1 MKCPNCSF
9 ANSDDAISCRV
20 CGYDLPSKPQTPKK
34 RAVDDAEDEALDTAL
49 KSLFGS
55 DEKLAELD
63 EEDALDAAMM
73 ERLLKKKRQKSM
85 AQAEPVMDEKEEKK
99 LQDAITKKTRSV
111 GLFAL
116 IFIILI
122 IVTFLL
128 KNSLSSAPWKY
139 NGDSNTTEPPT
150 TVATSETTE
159 DEPATPLTLGEEP
172 SIQPINTFFN
182 QLPDFINKGNLNIL
196 ALFSNSQDALDI
208 LTEFASIGN
217 LEKVAEAAI
226 DASEV
231 DASGASYTVSTLL
244 NRLIQG
250 EQTQTPVTFDFRTIE
265 GSSGWLIESFSID
278 TSGTADE
285 TQASTTAPTTA
296 ATTAPKTTS
305 SSTKETVPSTEESTK
320 ADLTGFVDSG
330 SFSGGVKSTGQ
341 DIASAR
347 YGHHIDFDRIVFDI
361 YEWQGGQP
369 QNTVDIITEYS
380 ANISSDGRTITIVL
394 YGAIDAY
401 ARNVPIDLKGRDHIK
416 SITYNSAGNTESV
429 TITIALENK
438 SIYKV
443 FDIKS
448 PARLIVDFAIAE

>member
-73 ERLLKKKRQKSM
+73 ERLLKKKRQKSLEN
-85 AQAEPVMDEKEEKK
+85 AAPVIDEKEEKN
-99 LQDAITKKTRSV
+99 LQVAISKKTRSV

-139 NGDSNTTEPPT
+139 NRDTETTETPT
-150 TVATSETTE
+150 TITTSETTE
-159 DEPATPLTLGEEP
+159 EEPPVPLSLGEEP
-172 SIQPINTFFN
+172 SIQPINAFFN
-182 QLPDFINKGNLNIL
+182 QIPDFVNKGNLNIL
-196 ALFSNSQDALDI
+196 ALFSSSQDALVV
-208 LTEFASIGN
+208 LTDFASIGN

-226 DASEV
+226 DVSEV

-250 EQTQTPVTFDFRTIE
+250 EQTQTPVVFDFRMIE
-265 GSSGWLIESFSID
+265 GTSGWLIESFSID
-278 TSGTADE
+278 TGDE
-285 TQASTTAPTTA
+285 TLAPTTAPTTA

-305 SSTKETVPSTEESTK
+305 STTKETAPSTEESTK
-320 ADLTGFVDSG
+320 AELTGFVESG
-330 SFSGGVKSTGQ
+330 AFSGGLKSTGQ
-341 DIASAR
+341 DIAFAR

-369 QNTVDIITEYS
+369 QNTVDIITEYT
-380 ANISSDGRTITIVL
+380 ANISSDGKTITIVL

-401 ARNVPIDLKGRDHIK
+401 ARNMPIDLKGRDHIK
-416 SITYNSAGNTESV
+416 SVTYNSAGSTETV
-429 TITIALENK
+429 TISIALENK

>member
-73 ERLLKKKRQKSM
+73 ERLLKKKRQKSLEN
-85 AQAEPVMDEKEEKK
+85 AAPVIDEKEEKN
-99 LQDAITKKTRSV
+99 LQVAISKKTRSV

-116 IFIILI
+116 ILIILI

-139 NGDSNTTEPPT
+139 NRDTETTETPT
-150 TVATSETTE
+150 TITTSETTE
-159 DEPATPLTLGEEP
+159 EEPPVPLSLGEEP
-172 SIQPINTFFN
+172 SIQPINAFFN
-182 QLPDFINKGNLNIL
+182 QIPDFVNKGNLNIL
-196 ALFSNSQDALDI
+196 ALFSSSQDALVV
-208 LTEFASIGN
+208 LTDFASIGN

-226 DASEV
+226 DVSEV

-250 EQTQTPVTFDFRTIE
+250 EQTQTPVVFDFRMIE
-265 GSSGWLIESFSID
+265 GTSGWLIESFSID
-278 TSGTADE
+278 TGDE
-285 TQASTTAPTTA
+285 TLAPTTAPTTA

-305 SSTKETVPSTEESTK
+305 STTKETAPSTEESTK
-320 ADLTGFVDSG
+320 AELTGFVESG
-330 SFSGGVKSTGQ
+330 AFSGGLKSTGQ
-341 DIASAR
+341 DIAFAR

-369 QNTVDIITEYS
+369 QNTVDIITEYT
-380 ANISSDGRTITIVL
+380 ANISSDGKTITIVL

-401 ARNVPIDLKGRDHIK
+401 ARNMPIDLKGRDHIK
-416 SITYNSAGNTESV
+416 SVTYNSAGSTETV
-429 TITIALENK
+429 TISIALEKK

>member
-73 ERLLKKKRQKSM
+73 ERLLKKKRQKSLEN
-85 AQAEPVMDEKEEKK
+85 AAPVIDEKEEKN
-99 LQDAITKKTRSV
+99 LQVAISKKTRSV

-116 IFIILI
+116 ILIILI

-139 NGDSNTTEPPT
+139 NRDTETTETPT
-150 TVATSETTE
+150 TITTSETTE
-159 DEPATPLTLGEEP
+159 EEPPVPLSLGEEP
-172 SIQPINTFFN
+172 SIQPINAFFN
-182 QLPDFINKGNLNIL
+182 QIPDFVNKGNLNIL
-196 ALFSNSQDALDI
+196 ALFSSSQDALVV
-208 LTEFASIGN
+208 LTDFASIGN

-226 DASEV
+226 DVSEV

-250 EQTQTPVTFDFRTIE
+250 EQTQTPVVFDFRMIE
-265 GSSGWLIESFSID
+265 GTSGWLIESFSID
-278 TSGTADE
+278 TGDE
-285 TQASTTAPTTA
+285 TLAPTTAPTTA

-305 SSTKETVPSTEESTK
+305 STTKETAPSTEESTK
-320 ADLTGFVDSG
+320 AELTGFVESG
-330 SFSGGVKSTGQ
+330 AFSGGLKSTGQ
-341 DIASAR
+341 DIAFAR

-369 QNTVDIITEYS
+369 QNTVDIITEYT
-380 ANISSDGRTITIVL
+380 ANISSDGKTITIVL

-401 ARNVPIDLKGRDHIK
+401 ARNMPIDLKGRDHIK
-416 SITYNSAGNTESV
+416 SVTYNSAGSTETV
-429 TITIALENK
+429 TISIALENK

>member
-73 ERLLKKKRQKSM
+73 ERLLKKKRQKSLEN
-85 AQAEPVMDEKEEKK
+85 AAPVIDEKEEKN
-99 LQDAITKKTRSV
+99 LQVAISKKTRSV

-116 IFIILI
+116 ILIILI
-122 IVTFLL
+122 VVTFLL

-139 NGDSNTTEPPT
+139 NRDTETTETPT
-150 TVATSETTE
+150 TITTSETTE
-159 DEPATPLTLGEEP
+159 EEPPVPLSLGEEP
-172 SIQPINTFFN
+172 SIQPINAFFN
-182 QLPDFINKGNLNIL
+182 QIPDFVNKGNLNIL
-196 ALFSNSQDALDI
+196 ALFSSSQDALVV
-208 LTEFASIGN
+208 LTDFASIGN

-226 DASEV
+226 DVSEV

-250 EQTQTPVTFDFRTIE
+250 EQTQTPVVFDFRMIE
-265 GSSGWLIESFSID
+265 GTSGWLIESFSID
-278 TSGTADE
+278 TGDE
-285 TQASTTAPTTA
+285 TLAPTTAPTTA

-305 SSTKETVPSTEESTK
+305 STTKETAPSTEESTK
-320 ADLTGFVDSG
+320 AELTGFVESG
-330 SFSGGVKSTGQ
+330 AFSGGLKSTGQ
-341 DIASAR
+341 DIAFAR

-369 QNTVDIITEYS
+369 QNTVDIITEYT
-380 ANISSDGRTITIVL
+380 ANISSDGKTITIVL

-401 ARNVPIDLKGRDHIK
+401 ARNMPIDLKGRDHIK
-416 SITYNSAGNTESV
+416 SVTYNSAGSTETV
-429 TITIALENK
+429 TISIALENK